1 MEQQCHDIAQTLG
14 VIAWERQTTTL
25 QFTFVS
31 RQAEQ
36 LLGYPV
42 QEWLSNPNFW
52 ANLIHPEERDRT
64 LALYHQ
70 AISDGKPQEIEFR
83 AVTADGGVVWLRD
96 RLSTVKDTQGNLERL
111 SGFLVDIP
119 DRQSVEITLQKSEQR
134 FNISVENMLDCFGI
148 YKSIRDKLGRI
159 TDFQV
164 EYINAG
170 ACADHLFSKEEQIGK
185 RLGDLLP
192 AYQETGLFQEYCQV
206 VETGIPLSKESLIY
220 EDVFNQQRLVKAYDI
235 RASKL
240 EDGFV
245 VSWRNITHTKQIEE
259 ELHRREREI
268 RTIVENAPLLIARID
283 REFRH
288 VYVNPAIQQVSGI
301 PQQEFVGKTHRELG
315 NSEADCAMWEACFQ
329 QIFTTAQQMSVE
341 FELPTPSD
349 GTHYYCSRMVPEF
362 ALDGSVEYV
371 LGIAYDITTEKRTEA
386 ALRDSESRARRMI
399 ASNLIGIMFAELNG
413 RIIEVNNALCE
424 ILGYTAE
431 EALSGNLNWVELTPP
446 EYRQLD
452 VQAVEELKRI
462 GTHTPFEK
470 EYIRKDGT
478 RVPVLVGT
486 AYLGGPDK
494 IGVGFILD
502 LSDRKR
508 AEAERDRLFEQLE
521 SKQRLLE
528 AVLQQMPASVVVAE
542 APSGRLVLMNEQ
554 LKQIV
559 PGNYQILERV
569 EDYLQYEI
577 FHPDGRPYTAEEIPL
592 ARSIK
597 TGEVVIDEE
606 VEIVRGDGSR
616 GTMIA
621 NSAPIRDASGRIV
634 AGVVTS
640 YDITERKLAEEKLQA
655 SEERFR
661 AFFEASPIGIVVANL
676 DYKIVNVN
684 PIFCKMLGYTAEE
697 LTALTFIDI
706 THPEDIDSD
715 MRLVKQ
721 LFERKI
727 SSYQLEKRYLKKNRE
742 SLWVNLTVTL
752 VRDDNAEPL
761 YGLGM
766 IEDISEQKAASKRIQ
781 LYADIVKNVPVG
793 LSVWQLEDSNDLG
806 SFRLITTNPAA
817 GKANGVSMEAFIG
830 TSIAESFPALLETQ
844 MPKDYAEV
852 IRTGTAKD
860 FGEIHYGDEKIAEG
874 VYSLKAFPLPERCV
888 GLAFENITERKQL
901 EQALIQSEES
911 FRFLADSIPQLIW
924 TAQPDGRLDYI
935 NQRVAHYSGFS
946 VEQILG
952 WGWQQIVHSD
962 DLPHSLER
970 WQHSLTT
977 GTKYEVEFRLRHSFD
992 GQYRWHLVRALPMHD
1007 AEGQIIKWFG
1017 TCTDIED
1024 QKQAEQAAQF
1034 LSEASTLLAS
1044 SLDYETTLSRVAR
1057 LAVPTLADYCVV
1069 DIAETNEVFR
1079 RVAVVHPNP
1088 IKEQLVRDIE
1098 QRYPTG
1104 PNGENP
1110 IARVLRTGE
1119 SQLYPQMPDEVL
1131 VATALDAEHLEMLR
1145 SLAIKSYMSVPLIA
1159 RGRVLGA
1166 ISFATAE
1173 SDRHYSAA
1181 DLALAED
1188 LARRAAVAIDN
1199 ALLYRE
1205 VQEAERRKDESL
1217 ALLNALLESAPIGF
1231 AFLDRDLRFVRVNNC
1246 LAQMNGISISEHL
1259 NRTLEEILPAKTA
1272 SIATALH
1279 RQVLQTGEPVLNL
1292 EVSGETLSAPNQH
1305 RHWLASYYPIRSGSG
1320 EILGTGVAVG
1330 DITELKRVEEA
1341 LRQSEERFRLL
1352 FENAPMG
1359 ISIARNG
1366 VSLYAN
1372 PAYLKMF
1379 GYSTVSEMQGTPLLN
1394 DIAPQCREE
1403 ITEKVKQRERGES
1416 VPNSY
1421 ETLGQR
1427 RDGSVFPFQVHVARF
1442 ELPDGPASTAFI
1454 SDISVAK
1461 QIESERAQL
1470 LVKEQQTRHL
1480 AERTAERIAGLQ
1492 YVSATLSEA
1501 LTASEV
1507 ADAILTSGLAV
1518 LDANVGLVSLL
1529 NEAGTEF
1536 ENIRIVGYPQEVV
1549 DAWTCF
1555 SADAP
1560 LPIADAV
1567 RRRQAIVLETQAER
1581 NAFYPHLVSVHL
1593 ESSSIDGALVA
1604 IPMIVNERVIG
1615 GLGLGFPEERKF
1627 NQDDRAFMLALAQQ
1641 CAQALERAR
1650 LFEAERLARAS
1661 AETALDALK
1670 QSEARFRTMADNS
1683 PAFIWIAGID
1693 GECTYFNQPWLDFT
1707 GHTLEE
1713 ALSLGWYE
1721 GRHPDDVQ
1729 PCVDAFRVALNRLE
1743 GFQMEYRH
1751 KRADGEYRW
1760 IFDTGV
1766 PLYSPDGSFVGYIG
1780 SGIDISERK
1789 QAEEALRESESRFR
1803 RLVESNV
1810 IGAIFW
1816 DTTGNISDAND
1827 AFLQMVGYTQEDLR
1841 AGNVNWKDM
1850 TPPEQLHLSEGAIAE
1865 MKQSGAA
1872 SPLEKEYICKDG
1884 SRIPVVLGGV
1894 MFEGSQDRGVSFV
1907 VNLTQLKQAES
1918 DRRQSE
1924 ERYRRIVETSYE
1936 GIWTIDAQ
1944 GRTDFVNSRMA
1955 QMLGYTVEEMMGL
1968 PISDFTDEPARIASE
1983 GTLEGQTQGTRA
1995 LSECRWRRKDGSELW
2010 TLNST
2015 NAIINERGEFIGEIA
2030 MITDIT
2036 DRKQAS
2042 EKLWETNQTLNSL
2055 IQACPLAIRVFN
2067 LNDGVVT
2074 LWNPAAERIFG
2085 WSEQEAL
2092 GGFVPSVPK
2101 DKREEF
2107 LANLVTISQG
2117 KELIGVE
2124 LRRLKKDG
2132 SPIDIA
2138 VWATALRDAKGQK
2151 SCLSIV
2157 ADISERKQLEAER
2170 EQLLARERGARAE
2183 AEAANRIKDEFL
2195 AVLSH
2200 ELRSPLNAI
2209 LGWAQMLRTRH
2220 FSEATI
2226 SRALETIERNAR
2238 LQTQLVEDLLDVSRI
2253 LRGKTRLNVMPVN
2266 VVSTIEGALD
2276 TMRPAAEA
2284 KAIKIERLLD
2294 PTVGLI
2300 SADPGRLQQIVWNL
2314 LSNAIKFTPSGGCV
2328 TIRLEAAGSMAQIQV
2343 SDTGMGIPDDF
2354 LPHVFEYFRQADGS
2368 TTRAHGGLGLGLA
2381 IVRHLVELHGGT
2393 IQAESPG
2400 EGQGATFTLL
2410 LPLLK
2415 RQPVEGRR
2423 QPAAENS
2430 PELSLSSSPPLLLSN
2445 LRVLVVDDEA
2455 DTRDYIV
2462 TALKQS
2468 GAEVTDA
2475 ASVSAALSVFQ
2486 RFQPDVLVSDIG
2498 MPGEDGYSLIRKVR
2512 ALVVD
2517 QGGSIPAVAL
2527 TAYAMDEDR
2536 RRVLEAGFQKHLAKP
2551 VDADEL
2557 IQVVARLSRPREDNT
2572 L

>member
-14 VIAWERQTTTL
+14 VIVWERQTTTL

-36 LLGYPV
+36 LLGYSV

-52 ANLIHPEERDRT
+52 TNLIHPDERDRT

-70 AISDGKPQEIEFR
+70 AISEGKPQEIEFR
-83 AVTADGGVVWLRD
+83 AVAADGGVVWLRD
-96 RLSTVKDTQGNLERL
+96 RLSTVKDTQGNLQRL

-119 DRQSVEITLQKSEQR
+119 DRQSVERTLQKSEQR
-134 FNISVENMLDCFGI
+134 FSISVENMLDCFGI
-148 YKSIRDKLGRI
+148 YKSIRDQFGRI

-170 ACADHLFSKEEQIGK
+170 ACADHLFSKEEKIGK
-185 RLGDLLP
+185 RLGELLP
-192 AYQETGLFQEYCQV
+192 AYQETGLFEEYCQV

-220 EDVFNQQRLVKAYDI
+220 EDVFNQQRLVKAYEI

-288 VYVNPAIQQVSGI
+288 VYVNPAIEQVTGI
-301 PQQEFVGKTHRELG
+301 PQQEFAGKTHRELG
-315 NSEADCAMWEACFQ
+315 TPEADCAMWEACFQ
-329 QIFTTAQQMSVE
+329 QVFTTAQQMSFE

-371 LGIAYDITTEKRTEA
+371 LGIAYDITAQKRTEA
-386 ALRDSESRARRMI
+386 ALRESESRARRMI
-399 ASNLIGIMFAELNG
+399 ASNLIGIMFADFTG
-413 RIIEVNNALCE
+413 KIIEVNNALCE
-424 ILGYTAE
+424 ILGYTPE

-446 EYRQLD
+446 EYRPLD
-452 VQAVEELKRI
+452 LHAVEELKTI

-478 RVPVLVGT
+478 RVPVLVGA
-486 AYLGGPDK
+486 AYLGGSDE

-508 AEAERDRLFEQLE
+508 AEAERDRFFEELE
-521 SKQRLLE
+521 SKERLLE

-554 LKQIV
+554 VKQLV
-559 PGNYQILERV
+559 RGNYQILDQV

-577 FHPDGRPYTAEEIPL
+577 FHADGRPYTAEEIPL
-592 ARSIK
+592 ARSIR
-597 TGEVVIDEE
+597 TGEVVINEE

-621 NSAPIRDASGRIV
+621 NSAPIRDGSGRIV
-634 AGVVTS
+634 AGVGTS
-640 YDITERKLAEEKLQA
+640 YDITERKLAEENLRA

-661 AFFEASPIGIVVANL
+661 TFFEASPIGIVVANL
-676 DYKIVNVN
+676 DYQIVNVN
-684 PIFCKMLGYTAEE
+684 PTFCEMLGYTAEE
-697 LTALTFIDI
+697 LTELTFVDI

-715 MRLVKQ
+715 MRLLEQ

-727 SSYQLEKRYLKKNRE
+727 STYQLEKRYIKKNQE

-761 YGLGM
+761 YGFGM
-766 IEDISEQKAASKRIQ
+766 IEDISEQRAASKRIQ

-793 LSVWQLEDSNDLG
+793 LSVWQLEDSKDLG
-806 SFRLITTNPAA
+806 SFRLIASNPAA
-817 GKANGVSMEAFIG
+817 RQSNGIAMEELIG
-830 TSIAESFPALLETQ
+830 TTLAESFPLMLETQ
-844 MPKDYAEV
+844 LPQDYAEV
-852 IRTGTAKD
+852 IHTGIAKD
-860 FGEIHYGDEKIAEG
+860 FGEVLYSDERITG
-874 VYSLKAFPLPERCV
+874 QFFSIKAFPLPDRCV
-888 GLAFENITERKQL
+888 GIAFENITERKQL

-924 TAQPDGRLDYI
+924 TAQPDGQLDYM
-935 NQRVAHYSGFS
+935 NQRVANYSGLS
-946 VEQILG
+946 VDNLIG
-952 WGWQQIVHSD
+952 WGWQQMLHSD
-962 DLPHSLER
+962 DLPHSLDR

-977 GTKYEVEFRLRHSFD
+977 GTKYEVEFRLRHSTD

-1007 AEGQIIKWFG
+1007 AQGQIIKWFG

-1024 QKQAEQAAQF
+1024 QKRAEQTAQF
-1034 LSEASTLLAS
+1034 LSQASTLLAS
-1044 SLDYETTLSRVAR
+1044 SLDYETTLSSVAR

-1079 RVAVVHPNP
+1079 RVAAVHPNP
-1088 IKEQLVRDIE
+1088 IKEQLARDIE
-1098 QRYPTG
+1098 QRYPAG
-1104 PNGENP
+1104 PNGEHP
-1110 IARVLRTGE
+1110 IVKVLRTGQ

-1159 RGRVLGA
+1159 RGRVFGA
-1166 ISFATAE
+1166 ISFAIAE
-1173 SDRHYSAA
+1173 SERHYTAA

-1188 LARRAAVAIDN
+1188 LAHRAAVAIDN

-1217 ALLNALLESAPIGF
+1217 ALLNALLESAPVGF
-1231 AFLDRDLRFVRVNNC
+1231 AFMDRDLRFVRLNRC
-1246 LAQMNGISISEHL
+1246 LAEINGIPLADHL
-1259 NRTLEEILPAKTA
+1259 GRTLEEILPAKTA
-1272 SIATALH
+1272 SITRALH
-1279 RQVLQTGEPVLNL
+1279 RQVLNTGEPILNV
-1292 EVSGETLSAPNQH
+1292 EVSGDTRAAPNQQQ
-1305 RHWLASYYPIRSGSG
+1305 RWLASYYPIRSGSG
-1320 EILGTGVAVG
+1320 EILGTGVTVG

-1379 GYSTVSEMQGTPLLN
+1379 GYSTLSEMQGRPLLN

-1403 ITEKVKQRERGES
+1403 ITERIRQRERGET
-1416 VPNSY
+1416 VPNNY

-1442 ELPDGPASTAFI
+1442 ELPDGPATTAFI
-1454 SDISVAK
+1454 RDISAAK

-1470 LVKEQQTRHL
+1470 LVREQQTRHL

-1492 YVSATLSEA
+1492 YVTATLSEA

-1536 ENIRIVGYPQEVV
+1536 ENIRIVGYPQDVV
-1549 DAWTCF
+1549 DAWPRF
-1555 SADAP
+1555 AADAP
-1560 LPIADAV
+1560 VPIADAV
-1567 RRRQAIVLETQAER
+1567 RHRQPIVLETQAER
-1581 NAFYPHLVSVHL
+1581 NAQYPHLVSVHV
-1593 ESSSIDGALVA
+1593 EATATDGALVA
-1604 IPMIVNERVIG
+1604 IPMIVNERVVG
-1615 GLGLGFPEERKF
+1615 GIGLGFPEDRQF

-1650 LFEAERLARAS
+1650 LFEAERLARAA

-1670 QSEARFRTMADNS
+1670 QSEACFRTMADNS
-1683 PAFIWIAGID
+1683 PAFIWMAGTD
-1693 GECTYFNQPWLDFT
+1693 GQCTYFNQPWLDFT

-1729 PCVDAFRVALNRLE
+1729 PCAEACRVALNRLE
-1743 GFQMEYRH
+1743 GFQIEYRH
-1751 KRADGEYRW
+1751 QRADGEYRW

-1766 PLYSPDGSFVGYIG
+1766 PLYAPDGSFAGYIG

-1816 DTTGNISDAND
+1816 DTTGNITDAND

-1841 AGNVNWKDM
+1841 AGKVNWKDM
-1850 TPPEQLHLSEGAIAE
+1850 TPAEHLHLSEGAIAQ

-1907 VNLTQLKQAES
+1907 LNLTQLKQAES
-1918 DRRQSE
+1918 ERRQSE

-1936 GIWTIDAQ
+1936 GIWTINAQ
-1944 GRTDFVNSRMA
+1944 GYTDFVNPRMA
-1955 QMLGYTVEEMMGL
+1955 QMLGYTVEEMMGR
-1968 PISDFTDEPARIASE
+1968 PISDFTNEPARIVSE
-1983 GTLEGQTQGTRA
+1983 GNIEGQTQGTKA

-2010 TLNST
+2010 TLNSS
-2015 NAIINERGEFIGEIA
+2015 NAIINERGEFTGEIA

-2055 IQACPLAIRVFN
+2055 IQACPLGIRVFN

-2092 GGFVPSVPK
+2092 GCFLPSVPE

-2107 LANLVTISQG
+2107 LANLATISQG
-2117 KELIGVE
+2117 EELIGVE
-2124 LRRLKKDG
+2124 LRRQKKDG

-2138 VWATALRDAKGQK
+2138 VWATELRDAKGQK

-2157 ADISERKQLEAER
+2157 ADISDRKQLEAER
-2170 EQLLARERGARAE
+2170 EQLLAREREARGE

-2209 LGWAQMLRTRH
+2209 LGWAQMLRTRN
-2220 FSEATI
+2220 FNAATI

-2253 LRGKTRLNVMPVN
+2253 LRGKTSLNIMPVN
-2266 VVSTIEGALD
+2266 LASTIEGALD

-2294 PTVGLI
+2294 PTVKLI

-2328 TIRLEAAGSMAQIQV
+2328 TIRLAAAGSMAQIQV
-2343 SDTGMGIPDDF
+2343 SDTGIGIPGDF

-2393 IQAESPG
+2393 IQADSLG
-2400 EGQGATFTLL
+2400 EGQGATFTVL
-2410 LPLLK
+2410 LPLLE
-2415 RQPVEGRR
+2415 RQPVEENP
-2423 QPAAENS
+2423 PA
-2430 PELSLSSSPPLLLSN
+2430 LLHSSSASAPLSN
-2445 LRVLVVDDEA
+2445 VRVLVVDDEA
-2455 DTRDYIV
+2455 DTRDVIV
-2462 TALKQS
+2462 TALEQS
-2468 GAEVTDA
+2468 GAEVKVV
-2475 ASVSAALSVFQ
+2475 ASVNTAFIALQ
-2486 RFQPDVLVSDIG
+2486 QFQPNVLVSDIG
-2498 MPGEDGYSLIRKVR
+2498 MPEEDGYSLIRKVR
-2512 ALVVD
+2512 ALAAD
-2517 QGGSIPAVAL
+2517 RGGKIPAVAL
-2527 TAYAMDEDR
+2527 TAYAMEEDR
-2536 RRVLEAGFQKHLAKP
+2536 RRVLEAGFQQHLAKP
-2551 VDADEL
+2551 VDTDEL
-2557 IQVVARLSRPREDNT
+2557 IQVVARLSRQLEDNT
-2572 L
+2572 QG